1 MNFYKSI
8 LLVIAVLF
16 GSLAQSQTNIYLSI
30 NHMFGDEDAASGV
43 SYAIQG
49 SHFSYERIHYYM
61 SGFVL
66 VHDGGQETSLGDL
79 VFLVDSDDDESLYLG
94 NFQVNQLEQITFSI
108 GVVEELNH
116 LDPSTYPDDHP
127 LAHQNPSMHWGWT
140 SGYRFLCLDGYMLS
154 DVVQIHAL
162 GDANLF
168 SQTHS
173 FEIPSLSGNIDC
185 SLNADYSQILNDI
198 DISGGLYEHSETT
211 NAVVTALEN
220 MRDNVFSTETLGVRF
235 TGENVKS
242 IYPNPANDIVHITGL
257 NANSRV
263 DILDING
270 RCVLTQLSTSILNI
284 ESLPEGVYSVLIDGI
299 FNTKLV
305 VTK

>member
-8 LLVIAVLF
+8 LLVIAVF
-16 GSLAQSQTNIYLSI
+16 FSSLAQAQTDIYLNI

-43 SYAIQG
+43 SYVIQG

-79 VFLVDSDDDESLYLG
+79 VFLVDSDNDESLYLG

-116 LDPSTYPDDHP
+116 LDPSTYPENHP

-140 SGYRFLCLDGYMLS
+140 SGYRFLCLDGHMLS

-173 FEIPSLSGNIDC
+173 FEVPSLSGYVGC

-211 NAVVTALEN
+211 YAVVTALEN
-220 MRDNVFSTETLGVRF
+220 MRDNVFSTETVSVGF
-235 TGENVKS
+235 IEENDIS
-242 IYPNPANDIVHITGL
+242 IYPNPTNDIVNITGV
-257 NANSRV
+257 NPNSRV

-270 RCVLTQLSTSILNI
+270 SCLLTQISTSVLNI

-299 FNTKLV
+299 HNTKLV
-305 VTK
+305 VIK

>member
-16 GSLAQSQTNIYLSI
+16 GSLAQAQTNVYLSI

-43 SYAIQG
+43 SYDIQG

-79 VFLVDSDDDESLYLG
+79 VFLVNADDDESLYLG
-94 NFQVNQLEQITFSI
+94 NLPVNYLEQITYSI

-173 FEIPSLSGNIDC
+173 FDIPSLSGYIEC

-198 DISGGLYEHSETT
+198 DITGGLFEHSEFTY
-211 NAVVTALEN
+211 AVVKALEN
-220 MRDNVFSTETLGVRF
+220 MRDNVFSAEIVGVEF
-235 TGENVKS
+235 IEENAIS
-242 IYPNPANDIVHITGL
+242 IYPNPANEIVKISGL
-257 NANSRV
+257 TANSKI

-270 RCVLTQLSTSILNI
+270 RCVLTKVSTSVLNI
-284 ESLPEGVYSVLIDGI
+284 EALPEGVYSVLIDGI
-299 FNTKLV
+299 YTTKLV
-305 VTK
+305 VNK